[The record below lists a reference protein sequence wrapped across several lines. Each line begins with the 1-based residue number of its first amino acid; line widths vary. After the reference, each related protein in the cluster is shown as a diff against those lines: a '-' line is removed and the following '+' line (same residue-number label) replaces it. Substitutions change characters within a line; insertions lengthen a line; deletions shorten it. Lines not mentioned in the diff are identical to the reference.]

1 LDFINCVTVNI
12 GFPVSL
18 LYANFDSFVYTPS
31 SDTEGPYSSF
41 ICIFWGTNILI
52 YKVAAVIFQMAD

>member
-1 LDFINCVTVNI
+1 
-12 GFPVSL
+12 
-18 LYANFDSFVYTPS
+18 VYTPS